1 MINVAFLGNC
11 SEGWGRC
18 FGLSEAAFQQQDV
31 FVLSAGADEM
41 VQTPWMIDGVMSQGD
56 DQIALISGSSM

>member
-1 MINVAFLGNC
+1 
-11 SEGWGRC
+11 
-18 FGLSEAAFQQQDV
+18 LSEAAFQQQDV

-41 VQTPWMIDGVMSQGD
+41 VQTPWMIDGAMSQGD